1 MNIDFYATKGT
12 FARLQSCD
20 IDPARLH
27 RVYKSN
33 EGNEDLAV
41 DYIRRQTVHLAIIV
55 PNNNTDQAITEG
67 YKIRRMAV
75 DFNVPLIVN
84 IKCALEFV
92 RAFEKY
98 TKQGPE
104 FLKIKC
110 MQEYYDGN
118 K

>member
-1 MNIDFYATKGT
+1 M
-12 FARLQSCD
+12 
-20 IDPARLH
+20 
-27 RVYKSN
+27 
-33 EGNEDLAV
+33 
-41 DYIRRQTVHLAIIV
+41 YIGAIVV

-75 DFNVPLIVN
+75 DFNIPLIVN
-84 IKCALEFV
+84 IKCAVEFV

-98 TKQGPE
+98 TIQGDE

-110 MQEYYDGN
+110 IQEYYDGN